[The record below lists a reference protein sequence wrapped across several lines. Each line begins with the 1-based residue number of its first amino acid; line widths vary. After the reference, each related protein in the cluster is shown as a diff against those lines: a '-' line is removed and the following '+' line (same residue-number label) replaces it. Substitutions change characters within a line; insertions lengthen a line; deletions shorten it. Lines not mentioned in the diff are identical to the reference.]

1 MFYDVLKRICDEKGT
16 SPNAVAAKIGLSNSV
31 ATYWKK
37 SGRPPKRETLEAIA
51 ENLNVPIDVLLERT
65 ESDICFEKLKQ
76 KAMDLQNKNA
86 PDDHVRS
93 EIIDMVFKL
102 SDSQA
107 EHLKALMEDMIS
119 E

>member
-1 MFYDVLKRICDEKGT
+1 MFYDVFQRICTKKGT
-16 SPNAVAAKIGLSNSV
+16 TPNAICAKIGYSNSV

-37 SGRPPKRETLEAIA
+37 TGSTPKREALEKISEA
-51 ENLNVPIDVLLERT
+51 LCVPVDVLLEKT
-65 ESDICFEKLKQ
+65 ATDDEFEKLKQ
-76 KAMDLQNKNA
+76 KALFMYKKNA
-86 PDDHVRS
+86 PDDQVRS
-93 EIIDMVFKL
+93 AIIDMVFKL